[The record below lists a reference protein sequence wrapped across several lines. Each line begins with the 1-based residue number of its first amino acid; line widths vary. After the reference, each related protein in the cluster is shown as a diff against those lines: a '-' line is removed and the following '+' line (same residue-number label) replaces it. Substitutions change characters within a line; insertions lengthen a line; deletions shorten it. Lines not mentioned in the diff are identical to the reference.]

1 MEYLPLLLMLVLFAL
16 NVPVAMA
23 MGIGAISYF
32 VFKADEL
39 PLQLFAQRLISST
52 DSFPLLAVPF
62 FILASVIMNHAGI
75 TRRLMAGVSASSPP
89 SLSSWLSFPSSSVRA
104 RLARPLAPSYTAN
117 RGTRAAKVKNQV

>member
-39 PLQLFAQRLISST
+39 PLQLFAQRLISS
-52 DSFPLLAVPF
+52 
-62 FILASVIMNHAGI
+62 
-75 TRRLMAGVSASSPP
+75 
-89 SLSSWLSFPSSSVRA
+89 
-104 RLARPLAPSYTAN
+104 
-117 RGTRAAKVKNQV
+117 

>member
-39 PLQLFAQRLISST
+39 PLELFAQRLISAT
-52 DSFPLLAVPF
+52 DSF
-62 FILASVIMNHAGI
+62 
-75 TRRLMAGVSASSPP
+75 
-89 SLSSWLSFPSSSVRA
+89 LSCER
-104 RLARPLAPSYTAN
+104 
-117 RGTRAAKVKNQV
+117 